1 MNKRMTFLVLM
12 FFVVFGTAALAQP
25 QAKMQAA
32 AGTDIRLRFFE
43 GLREGAAEPAKIITS
58 SFLHSTITASIESE
72 GDLAEEQKQIKK
84 TFNLKDVKLLTEAV
98 LKWPA
103 KEPGKVSHIMR
114 LDGQQYLIFLTP
126 LDQSR
131 QRRFRVEVFEQTDGA
146 KKNLLDTEIVL
157 PAKNIAV
164 FGFEDT
170 QQKPYFLALRAPQA
184 VLGGVKGGIIGGI
197 EGGVEGGVK
206 GGVSGGVAGGV
217 EGGLKLGV
225 PVPAELEKFAKG
237 AVKVEGDLK
246 PPKLA
251 KRFDP
256 VYPEEA
262 VKAGIEGTVILEARI
277 DTLGKVTDV
286 MTLRSV
292 PALDQAAVEAI
303 KQWVYEPMVIKG
315 KPVEAVFTVT
325 VRFALDRGEKKD
337 AMKKGGEGLEKEAVR
352 ATGEINPP
360 HLIKRVNPVYPE
372 EARKAGI
379 QGTVILEAM
388 TDEQGNV
395 ARVKVLQS
403 IPQLDQAAIDA
414 LKQWKYEPVI
424 IDGKPKAVVFTVTIR
439 FQLK

>member
-1 MNKRMTFLVLM
+1 MNKKTTFLILV
-12 FFVVFGTAALAQP
+12 FFLFFSAAALAQP
-25 QAKMQAA
+25 AA
-32 AGTDIRLRFFE
+32 NTQGPAGADIRLRFFE
-43 GLREGAAEPAKIITS
+43 GLREGAAEPAKVITS
-58 SFLHSTITASIESE
+58 SFLHSTITASIKSDE
-72 GDLAEEQKQIKK
+72 DLAEEQKQIKK

-103 KEPGKVSHIMR
+103 REPGKVSHILR

-131 QRRFRVEVFEQTDGA
+131 KGQFRVEVFEQSDGA
-146 KKNLLDTEIVL
+146 KKNLLDTEVVL

-170 QQKPYFLALRAPQA
+170 QQKPYFLSLRAPQA
-184 VLGGVKGGIIGGI
+184 VLGGVKGGIKGGV

-217 EGGLKLGV
+217 EGGLKVGV
-225 PVPAELEKFAKG
+225 PVPEDLEKFAKG

-262 VKAGIEGTVILEARI
+262 AKAGIEGTVILEARI
-277 DTLGKVTDV
+277 DALGKVSDV
-286 MTLRSV
+286 MVLRSV
-292 PALDQAAVEAI
+292 PQLDQAAVEAI
-303 KQWVYEPMVIKG
+303 KKWVYEPMLIKG

-325 VRFALDRGEKKD
+325 VRFALYGGEKKD
-337 AMKKGGEGLEKEAVR
+337 TVKKEGEDLEKEAVR

-372 EARKAGI
+372 DARKAGI

-388 TDEQGNV
+388 SDEQGNV
-395 ARVKVLQS
+395 VRVKVLQS
-403 IPQLDQAAIDA
+403 IPELDQAAVDA

-439 FQLK
+439 FRLD